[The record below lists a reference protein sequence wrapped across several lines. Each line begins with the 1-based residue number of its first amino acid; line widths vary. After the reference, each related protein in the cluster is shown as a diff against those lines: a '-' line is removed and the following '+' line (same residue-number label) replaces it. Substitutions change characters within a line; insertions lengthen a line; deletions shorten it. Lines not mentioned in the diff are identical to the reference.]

1 MQKRTRMR
9 FPVSLGEIAGQNLAV
24 PGLAERLREAEIWRL
39 WPDVVGVT
47 VASRAKPLRIIK
59 GTLTVAV
66 SSGPW
71 MQELRFLSAI
81 MKEKLNKHLGGEVV
95 REIQFKAGKVEP
107 EPMEV
112 PEENLKKKRLTSR
125 QLASIDELAA
135 EISDPE
141 TRDAFSEL
149 MKASLKDPRSR

>member
-1 MQKRTRMR
+1 MQKRARMR
-9 FPVSLGEIAGQNLAV
+9 FPVSLGEIARQNLAV

-39 WPDVVGVT
+39 WPDVVGAT

-71 MQELRFLSAI
+71 MQELRFLAAI
-81 MKEKLNKHLGGEVV
+81 MKEKLNGQLGGEVV
-95 REIQFKAGKVEP
+95 KDIQFKAGTVEP
-107 EPMEV
+107 EPVETS
-112 PEENLKKKRLTSR
+112 EEHQTKKRLTPR
-125 QLASIDELAA
+125 QLASVDELAA

-149 MKASLKDPRSR
+149 MKASLREPRSR